1 MGEREQMF
9 IKRNQNKVQDKTLT
23 VLLEESH
30 NLLNQLSN
38 NPDAKFKPAED
49 SPVYNEITQI
59 FNSALEQ
66 VKKSSEDLLIRFNLV
81 TEAIHVGL
89 WDMTVVAGDP
99 VNPNN
104 QFIWSDEL
112 RHMLGFHDERDFP
125 NVLDSWAS
133 RLHPNDKDWVLKA
146 FADHMLDY
154 SGRTPYDLEYQLQL
168 KTGEYKWFRATG
180 TTIRDSKGIPLR
192 VAGALYDIH
201 KKKLEE
207 EELRF
212 LLDRFEL
219 INLALT
225 EGPWDMSVNA
235 GDPVNPQNEFWWSP
249 QFRKLLGYN
258 DERDFPNVMN
268 SWVNSLHPEDKDMAL
283 DAFAKHV
290 NDHSGRTPYLLDYRL
305 RLKNGEY
312 RWFHASG
319 ETLRDKKGVPLRVA
333 GTIRDITIDKNK
345 EELEKEISF
354 RMQTLTEAIHQMV
367 IGINSVTSQAQE
379 LSIAQDK
386 STVAAQRAHKVADET
401 KKITDLI
408 REIANQTNLLG
419 LNAAI
424 EAARAGEQGKG
435 FAVVSE
441 EVRKL
446 AVNSADAVGNIEK
459 SLQEMSEIVN
469 QILQNIENMNSL
481 TQSQAASTEEINA
494 SVEEIDS
501 MAEDLIAYASKK

>member
-1 MGEREQMF
+1 MF
-9 IKRNQNKVQDKTLT
+9 KKRHQDKVQDKMLT
-23 VLLEESH
+23 TLLEESRRVM
-30 NLLNQLSN
+30 NRLSN
-38 NPDAKFKPAED
+38 NDPDAEFKPVED
-49 SPVYNEITQI
+49 SPVYNEITQ
-59 FNSALEQ
+59 NLNAALEY
-66 VKKSSEDLLIRFNLV
+66 VKNSSEDLLIRFNLV

-104 QFIWSDEL
+104 TFIWSDEL
-112 RHMLGFHDERDFP
+112 RHMLGFHDEKDFP

-133 RLHPNDKDWVLKA
+133 RLHPNDKDWVLQA

-154 SGRTPYDLEYQLQL
+154 SGRTPYDVEYQLQL

-180 TTIRDSKGIPLR
+180 TTIRNREGVPLR

-207 EELRF
+207 QELRF
-212 LLDRFEL
+212 LIDRFEL

-225 EGPWDMSVNA
+225 EGPWDMSVIA

-249 QFRKLLGYN
+249 QFRKLLGYS
-258 DERDFPNVMN
+258 DERDFPNVLN
-268 SWVNSLHPEDKDMAL
+268 SWVNSLHPEDKDQAL
-283 DAFAKHV
+283 DAFGKHL
-290 NDHSGRTPYLLDYRL
+290 NDYSGRTPYILDYRL

-319 ETLRDKKGVPLRVA
+319 ETLRDNKGVPLRVA

-367 IGINSVTSQAQE
+367 IGITSVTNQAQE

-386 STVAAQRAHKVADET
+386 STIAAQRAHKVADET

-459 SLQEMSEIVN
+459 SLLEMSDIVN

-501 MAEDLIAYASKK
+501 MAEDLITYASKK

>member
-1 MGEREQMF
+1 MF
-9 IKRNQNKVQDKTLT
+9 KRRNQDIGSNKTQDGMLT
-23 VLLEESH
+23 ALLAESRKVID
-30 NLLNQLSN
+30 QLRN
-38 NPDAKFKPAED
+38 NDPNAKFKPIQD
-49 SPVYNEITQI
+49 SPLYNEVTQ
-59 FNSALEQ
+59 NLNTALEQ

-81 TEAIHVGL
+81 TEAINVGL

-104 QFIWSDEL
+104 AFVWSDEF
-112 RHMLGFHDERDFP
+112 RHMLGFHDRNDFP
-125 NVLDSWAS
+125 DVLDSWAS

-146 FADHMLDY
+146 FADHMLDH

-207 EELRF
+207 QELRF

-225 EGPWDMSVNA
+225 EGPWDLTIIA
-235 GDPVNPQNEFWWSP
+235 GNPADPQNEIWWSP

-258 DERDFPNVMN
+258 DEWDFPNIV
-268 SWVNSLHPEDKDMAL
+268 SSLDDNIHPEDLERVQNSLAAHL
-283 DAFAKHV
+283 
-290 NDHSGRTPYLLDYRL
+290 NDYTEKTPYIIDYRV
-305 RLKNGEY
+305 RLKSGEY
-312 RWFHASG
+312 RWFHATG
-319 ETLRDKKGVPLRVA
+319 HTIRNNKGIPLKVA
-333 GTIRDITIDKNK
+333 GTIRDIQAEKEK
-345 EELEKEISF
+345 EELGKEILL
-354 RMQTLTEAIHQMV
+354 RMQTLTEAIRQMV

-459 SLQEMSEIVN
+459 SLLEMSDIVKE
-469 QILQNIENMNSL
+469 ILQNIENMNSL

-494 SVEEIDS
+494 SVEEINS
-501 MAEDLIAYASKK
+501 MAEELINYANKR